1 MRSKLSNSKLLLPT
15 RRLFVTGAAGLALA
29 GCDRIAATKTGQA
42 AFKGGSAL
50 TYGAINTLDGGRPVP
65 GELSYQA
72 ARTMGNGA
80 FAPEYAASEISPIF
94 KPNGSLDPKDPAY
107 RKLAA
112 ERFASYALP
121 VGGLVA
127 KPRTFTLADLKG
139 MPARTQVTRHDCVEG
154 WSCIG
159 QWTGVPLHAVL
170 DLVEPRP
177 EARYVVFHC
186 FDRYDTDYTT
196 DPVDP
201 ARTLEGNAGPVFYGS
216 IGMDA
221 AAHPQTILAY
231 GMNGRDLPVSYGA
244 PLRLRLERQLGYKM
258 TKYIKGIE
266 LVASFANIGEGHG
279 GYWED
284 QGYQWYAG
292 T

>member
-1 MRSKLSNSKLLLPT
+1 MTSRLTRSGRTVQQLLVPT
-15 RRLFVTGAAGLALA
+15 RRLFVVGAAGLMVA
-29 GCDRIAATKTGQA
+29 GCDRVATSKSGQT
-42 AFKGGSAL
+42 AFKAGSDL
-50 TYGAINTLDGGRPVP
+50 TYGAVRGLEGQK
-65 GELSYQA
+65 L
-72 ARTMGNGA
+72 
-80 FAPEYAASEISPIF
+80 APEYATTAISPYF
-94 KPNGSLDPKDPAY
+94 KPNGSLDPKDSGY
-107 RKLAA
+107 KKLAA
-112 ERFASYALP
+112 ERFASYAMS

-127 KPRTFTLADLKG
+127 KPRAFTLADLKAL
-139 MPARTQVTRHDCVEG
+139 PARTQVTRHDCVEG

-170 DLVEPRP
+170 DLVEPKP

-201 ARTLEGNAGPVFYGS
+201 AQTMDGSAGPAFYGS
-216 IGMDA
+216 IGLDA
-221 AAHPQTILAY
+221 AVHPQTILPY
-231 GMNGRDLPVSYGA
+231 GMTGRDLPVAYGA

-258 TKYIKGIE
+258 TKYIKSIE
-266 LVASFANIGEGHG
+266 LVASFAGIGDGHG

>member
-1 MRSKLSNSKLLLPT
+1 MMPKLLAPEVLTRESLTPNLLMPS
-15 RRLFVTGAAGLALA
+15 RRLFVAGAAGLALA

-50 TYGAINTLDGGRPVP
+50 TYGAVR
-65 GELSYQA
+65 A
-72 ARTMGNGA
+72 AEGQSL
-80 FAPEYAASEISPIF
+80 APEYAASSISPIF

-107 RKLAA
+107 KALAA
-112 ERFASYALP
+112 ERFASYALT

-127 KPRTFTLADLKG
+127 KPRAFTLADLRA
-139 MPARTQVTRHDCVEG
+139 MPPRTQVTRHDCVEG

-159 QWTGVPLHAVL
+159 QWTGVPLRHVL

-186 FDRYDTDYTT
+186 FDRYDTDYTSE
-196 DPVDP
+196 PVDP
-201 ARTLEGNAGPVFYGS
+201 SQTMEGSAIPFFYGS

-221 AAHPQTILAY
+221 AVHPQTILAY
-231 GMNGRDLPVSYGA
+231 GMNGRDLPVAYGA

-258 TKYIKGIE
+258 TKFIKGID
-266 LVASFANIGEGHG
+266 LVASFADIGDGHG

>member
-1 MRSKLSNSKLLLPT
+1 MTSKLVGSKLSAPKLLVPKLAVPT
-15 RRLFVTGAAGLALA
+15 RRLFVVGAAGLIMT
-29 GCDRIAATKTGQA
+29 GCDRVAASKTGRT
-42 AFKGGSAL
+42 AFKGGSDL
-50 TYGAINTLDGGRPVP
+50 TYGAVRALEGQK
-65 GELSYQA
+65 L
-72 ARTMGNGA
+72 
-80 FAPEYAASEISPIF
+80 APEYAPASVSSYF
-94 KPNGSLDPKDPAY
+94 KPNGSLDPKDPGY
-107 RKLAA
+107 RKLAS
-112 ERFASYALP
+112 ERFASYAMP

-127 KPRTFTLADLKG
+127 KPRAFTLADLKG
-139 MPARTQVTRHDCVEG
+139 LPARTQITRHDCVEG

-159 QWTGVPLHAVL
+159 QWTGVPLHEVL
-170 DLVEPRP
+170 DLVEPKP

-196 DPVDP
+196 EPVDP
-201 ARTLEGNAGPVFYGS
+201 PQTLDGSAAPTFYGS

-221 AAHPQTILAY
+221 AVHPQTILAY
-231 GMNGRDLPVSYGA
+231 GMNGRNLPVAHGA

-258 TKYIKGIE
+258 TKYIRSIE
-266 LVASFANIGEGHG
+266 VVASFATIGDGQG